1 MVGVETLKGPQ
12 STLWKCGS
20 LGACPFGRGLSIA
33 RLRALLNLLN
43 LLNLL
48 YLLKAPQ
55 WEREVGGLTRRAL
68 AARSVL
74 CSLFSVLCSLFSV
87 LCSPGA
93 QATPT
98 KSIAE

>member
-20 LGACPFGRGLSIA
+20 LGTCPLGRGLSIA
-33 RLRALLNLLN
+33 RLRALLN

-68 AARSVL
+68 
-74 CSLFSVLCSLFSV
+74 CSLFS
-87 LCSPGA
+87 GAA
-93 QATPT
+93 QAAPT
-98 KSIAE
+98 KSVAEEGVGW

>member
-33 RLRALLNLLN
+33 RLRALLNLLD
-43 LLNLL
+43 LL

-74 CSLFSVLCSLFSV
+74 CSLFSVLCS
-87 LCSPGA
+87 PEA
-93 QATPT
+93 QAAPT